1 MNAKFVSV
9 IGNPAVAD
17 FKRFNK
23 HFKYLTLTP
32 EQEIALTE
40 KAARWE
46 LYCTIDTEVSHDE
59 FGDYALD
66 TKYDTTRLT
75 DFHGEII
82 VKDGRIVGVIN
93 SYGIIKPNQKLVYQ
107 SESWESRAVY
117 YYTHTFTLRAVA
129 GKK

>member
-17 FKRFNK
+17 FTRFNK

-32 EQEIALTE
+32 EQESALTE

-59 FGDYALD
+59 FGDYDLD

-93 SYGIIKPNQKLVYQ
+93 SYGIIKPNQKLVRQ

-129 GKK
+129 EKK

>member
-9 IGNPAVAD
+9 IGNPMVAD
-17 FKRFNK
+17 FTRFKK

-32 EQEIALTE
+32 DEEASLAE

-46 LYCTIDTEVSHDE
+46 LYCTIDTDVSHDE
-59 FGDYALD
+59 YGDYSLD

-93 SYGIIKPNQKLVYQ
+93 SYGIIKPNQKLVCQ

-117 YYTHTFTLRAVA
+117 YYTRTFTLRPVA
-129 GKK
+129 ANK

>member
-1 MNAKFVSV
+1 MNGKFVSV
-9 IGNPAVAD
+9 TGNAAVAD
-17 FKRFNK
+17 FTKFKK

-32 EQEIALTE
+32 EEEGALIA

-46 LYCTIDTEVSHDE
+46 LYCTVDTEVSHDE

-75 DFHGEII
+75 DFSGEII

-93 SYGIIKPNQKLVYQ
+93 SYGIIKPNKKLVFQ

-129 GKK
+129 NNK